1 MNLHRRNL
9 FLFFLYFLLSAVLTW
24 GFVIV
29 SPVYISDEQL
39 WLSSGIAGGK
49 WLLQIVPAVFL
60 LKEKTLKFL
69 RNIGFVCFVGSCLL
83 VPYIVLSLLGIAN
96 DAGFFAGS
104 LAVCVLTM
112 IALYFRAVRKTGIS
126 VYWFLFWLLCLATA
140 VTLQL
145 TVVFQLI

>member
-1 MNLHRRNL
+1 MNLQQRNL
-9 FLFFLYFLLSAVLTW
+9 LLFFLYFFLSAVLTW

-49 WLLQIVPAVFL
+49 WLIQILLAVFL
-60 LKEKTLKFL
+60 LKDKTLKFL

-83 VPYIVLSLLGIAN
+83 VPYIVLSMLGIAD

-104 LAVCVLTM
+104 LTVCVAMM

-145 TVVFQLI
+145 TVVFHVL